1 MKRLGILLVVL
12 SLSLVVAS
20 PAFAQESRADR
31 IIDRT
36 FDRVFGSP
44 SQSQYD
50 RPPPPNANGNNVPP
64 QARRALCQSIVR
76 NRAIPV
82 NVQRQIARQF
92 GLNCKPAGSFL
103 DSFFRGFPF

>member
-1 MKRLGILLVVL
+1 MLKRIGLLLVVL
-12 SLSLVVAS
+12 SLSVLVAS
-20 PAFAQESRADR
+20 PAFAQQSLADR

-50 RPPPPNANGNNVPP
+50 RPTPPNVGGNVPP
-64 QARRALCQSIVR
+64 QAQRALCQKIVR
-76 NRAIPV
+76 NNVVPV
-82 NVQRQIARQF
+82 QVQRQIARQF

>member
-1 MKRLGILLVVL
+1 MKRIGILLVVL

-20 PAFAQESRADR
+20 PAFAQQSLADR

-44 SQSQYD
+44 SQSQYGQN
-50 RPPPPNANGNNVPP
+50 PPPNANGNVPP
-64 QARRALCQSIVR
+64 EAKRALCQSIVR
-76 NRAIPV
+76 NRAVPV
-82 NVQRQIARQF
+82 SVQRQIARQF

>member
-1 MKRLGILLVVL
+1 VFKRLGILLVVL

-50 RPPPPNANGNNVPP
+50 QPTPPNANGNVPP
-64 QARRALCQSIVR
+64 QAQRALCRSIVR
-76 NRAIPV
+76 NNAVPRSI
-82 NVQRQIARQF
+82 QRQIARQF
-92 GLNCKPAGSFL
+92 GLDCKPAGSFL

>member
-1 MKRLGILLVVL
+1 LKRLGILLVVL

-20 PAFAQESRADR
+20 PVFAQENRADR

-50 RPPPPNANGNNVPP
+50 RPTPPDANGNLPP
-64 QARRALCQSIVR
+64 RVERALCQSIVR
-76 NRAIPV
+76 NNAIPRSI
-82 NVQRQIARQF
+82 QRRIARQF
-92 GLNCKPAGSFL
+92 GLDCRPAGSFL
-103 DSFFRGFPF
+103 DLFFRRFPF

>member
-1 MKRLGILLVVL
+1 MLKRIGILLVVL

-20 PAFAQESRADR
+20 PAFAQQSLADR

-36 FDRVFGSP
+36 FDKVFGSP
-44 SQSQYD
+44 GQSQYD
-50 RPPPPNANGNNVPP
+50 RPAPPNVRGNVPP
-64 QARRALCQSIVR
+64 EARRALCQSIVR
-76 NRAIPV
+76 NRAIPLS
-82 NVQRQIARQF
+82 VQRQIARQF